1 MQSFNCAGA
10 LLLQRTFTF
19 RSLSYGSWPK
29 ESSDQYSWHI
39 AGSLVSINVFL
50 FARDLGRDA
59 LATNPYN
66 DVLFASNWQTSKQW
80 ERWPIPL
87 FVSVAPTLSCKRF
100 WRYTCV
106 IRAEVNTL
114 GTKLQGKRSPLT
126 YKLDKFRARKCIFC
140 TVFPCQICTGLH
152 EIYSYALLTKREL
165 KMAGYWPSS
174 FVEFLWTST

>member
-66 DVLFASNWQTSKQW
+66 DVLLASN
-80 ERWPIPL
+80 
-87 FVSVAPTLSCKRF
+87 
-100 WRYTCV
+100 
-106 IRAEVNTL
+106 
-114 GTKLQGKRSPLT
+114 
-126 YKLDKFRARKCIFC
+126 
-140 TVFPCQICTGLH
+140 
-152 EIYSYALLTKREL
+152 
-165 KMAGYWPSS
+165 
-174 FVEFLWTST
+174 